1 MTSLTCHVP
10 PVETKHHQGTQ
21 IQFWPDKESNAS
33 FMLIVTEIEHHIL
46 LEFTRFLAAVF
57 TTEIQ
62 FDYNTLAGRI
72 RELAFL
78 NPKVCWEYNDFFAFL
93 SVCSLS
99 KLTCFWYIFNWESI
113 LPPISDRKAQVV
125 LMFLWE
131 SSDFLFSVI
140 IFTYYGFSLV
150 ELTAENHFQKRR

>member
-10 PVETKHHQGTQ
+10 LVETKHRQGTQ

-33 FMLIVTEIEHHIL
+33 FMLIVTEIEHHLL
-46 LEFTRFLAAVF
+46 LEFTLFLAAVF

-78 NPKVCWEYNDFFAFL
+78 NPKVCWEYNDFFRLF
-93 SVCSLS
+93 VCLFS
-99 KLTCFWYIFNWESI
+99 FQA
-113 LPPISDRKAQVV
+113 D
-125 LMFLWE
+125 MFLVYIQ
-131 SSDFLFSVI
+131 LGI
-140 IFTYYGFSLV
+140 YITP
-150 ELTAENHFQKRR
+150 NH